1 MYQKRYE
8 EGYDLPDP
16 DYKKWLDINHPC
28 NDDSAS
34 SKITHASGFKH
45 ADAESSS
52 DILSEVLKFPE
63 PKPSIRKRRGINSKA
78 IHLTDGD
85 FLNEL
90 KDKEEEK
97 KTKEAEKQSKKEE
110 REKRRVE
117 REKRKAEYPRKREA
131 TAKKGKYHGK
141 PRSCRG
147 KASIEAKLKKL
158 TIDQSSNDSSTDSES
173 SAESDAQCPV
183 CGLTYLGDDS
193 HAVWVS
199 CDVCSSWLD
208 FKCTGLKNPNRLPKK
223 YLCPDCK

>member
-1 MYQKRYE
+1 MKKGRQNIHEKERQQQKR
-8 EGYDLPDP
+8 
-16 DYKKWLDINHPC
+16 
-28 NDDSAS
+28 
-34 SKITHASGFKH
+34 KH
-45 ADAESSS
+45 
-52 DILSEVLKFPE
+52 
-63 PKPSIRKRRGINSKA
+63 RR
-78 IHLTDGD
+78 
-85 FLNEL
+85 
-90 KDKEEEK
+90 
-97 KTKEAEKQSKKEE
+97 
-110 REKRRVE
+110 
-117 REKRKAEYPRKREA
+117 
-131 TAKKGKYHGK
+131 K

-183 CGLTYLGDDS
+183 CGTYLGDDS